1 MVSRMDWIIG
11 IENAATEVAALLGM
25 ETVKYVLRKYNADS
39 IQTLAPQYFS
49 EVFAELDFMAKDARD

>member
-1 MVSRMDWIIG
+1 MVSRMDWIIS

-25 ETVKYVLRKYNADS
+25 EIVKYVLRKYNADS

>member
-1 MVSRMDWIIG
+1 MVSRMDWIIS
-11 IENAATEVAALLGM
+11 IENAATEVAALLGT

>member
-1 MVSRMDWIIG
+1 MVSRMDWIIS

>member
-1 MVSRMDWIIG
+1 MVSRMDWIIS

-39 IQTLAPQYFS
+39 IQTLAPQHFS

>member
-1 MVSRMDWIIG
+1 MVSRMDWVIS

-39 IQTLAPQYFS
+39 IQTLDPQYFS
-49 EVFAELDFMAKDARD
+49 EVFAELDFMAKDARE